1 MSQLPRLPPTIDDK
15 RWAQRAAAVPFGE
28 LAAVRATA
36 EQWRN
41 GLAGLVTLLSAASLI
56 ASPTLADHLTGWSR
70 LAVGILALCGLLTLL
85 YGTWRAMDAAFGAPG
100 ADDYLTG
107 GRLQKYEHSQ
117 ANDAVSALGAARQA
131 FILGLLLTIAA
142 AATAFACVS
151 SSEPL
156 SLTRVET
163 VTATFCG
170 QLGTSADHT
179 VSITGSDGTVHII
192 PIPTIRSLQPIASC

>member
-1 MSQLPRLPPTIDDK
+1 MSQPPRHPPGIDDK

-41 GLAGLVTLLSAASLI
+41 GLAGLVALLSAASLI
-56 ASPTLADHLTGWSR
+56 ASPALAGRLTGRSR
-70 LAVGILALCGLLTLL
+70 LAVGALALFGLLALL

-107 GRLQKYEHSQ
+107 ERLREYEHDQ
-117 ANDAVSALGAARQA
+117 ANAAVTALRAARWA

-142 AATAFACVS
+142 AATAFGFTPAS
-151 SSEPL
+151 G
-156 SLTRVET
+156 SLARVET
-163 VTATFCG
+163 VTGTFCG
-170 QLGTSADHT
+170 GLGASSGRT

-192 PIPTIRSLQPIASC
+192 PIPAVRSIQPAASCLQ